1 MVSYA
6 TPPMPAA
13 QLTGLTYA
21 TVTPEQWQASRRS
34 WNSTDVASS
43 AVVPALIVA
52 AYLYFNG

>member
-1 MVSYA
+1 VSYA

-13 QLTGLTYA
+13 QLTGLTCA

-43 AVVPALIVA
+43 AVVLALIVA